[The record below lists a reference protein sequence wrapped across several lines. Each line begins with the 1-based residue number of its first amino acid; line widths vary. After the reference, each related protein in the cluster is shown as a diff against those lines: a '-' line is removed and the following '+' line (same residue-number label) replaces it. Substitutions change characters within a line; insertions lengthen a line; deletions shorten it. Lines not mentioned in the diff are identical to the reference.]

1 AVQNG
6 SNHGIDLVGMRKDGK
21 FDFFEVKTN
30 TTGKV
35 SPLSV
40 RQVNSFKFIRDI
52 LGKRKAEQ
60 GGWGISFDEVKKM
73 RNPKNWGD
81 TRIIDIFIK
90 NGKLDKVLTSQW

>member
-40 RQVNSFKFIRDI
+40 RQVDSFRFIKGI
-52 LGKRKAEQ
+52 LDPQKAGK
-60 GGWGISFDEVKKM
+60 GGWGISSGEAQKM
-73 RNPKNWGD
+73 ADPNNWGD